1 MPPTRSKKARKST
14 QSTVS
19 VERQEEIPESPQSPV
34 TNIHEDTMQ
43 TPTQSPARAG
53 PVMRISLGQ
62 KQALID
68 NLQLEVTERARKL
81 RAQYNVQAQGL
92 KTRIEIRVNRIPISL
107 RRKDIG
113 ELWTK
118 HSSTGTNA
126 SWSPLGPPVPPKNS
140 HKKVLV
146 DDSQPGPSTRLSPV
160 PVARAAKRT
169 SAEAALDK
177 ENEHIE
183 SPPKRN
189 KAPPI
194 LPERTTSRMKDHH
207 PNQVLS
213 PRSANSRTLPMSPI
227 RPASPS
233 KPFLARP
240 VSPFKPVV
248 SLASTVGGGT
258 LKAGMADKAKTTR
271 AAGTRRISPHT
282 NPAGPALG
290 RGKRTAAATAGPAP
304 KGGVERGSLS
314 EQSDASTATT
324 IVRKPVPAKK
334 APAKKTVMGTIKGMG
349 AAKKAPTASTASG
362 GRVLRKRG

>member
-1 MPPTRSKKARKST
+1 MPPTRSKKAP
-14 QSTVS
+14 VS
-19 VERQEEIPESPQSPV
+19 VERQEEIPESPQLPV
-34 TNIHEDTMQ
+34 TKIHEDAMQ
-43 TPTQSPARAG
+43 TPNQSPARAG
-53 PVMRISLGQ
+53 PAMRISLGQ

-107 RRKDIG
+107 RRKDVG
-113 ELWTK
+113 ELWNK
-118 HSSTGTNA
+118 HNNTGTNA
-126 SWSPLGPPVPPKNS
+126 SRSPLGPPVPPKNS

-146 DDSQPGPSTRLSPV
+146 DDAQPEPSTRQSPV

-169 SAEAALDK
+169 RISVEAALDK

-183 SPPKRN
+183 NPKKRA

-207 PNQVLS
+207 PSQVLS
-213 PRSANSRTLPMSPI
+213 PRSANSRTLPVSPI

-233 KPFLARP
+233 KPFLSRP
-240 VSPFKPVV
+240 ISPIKPMV

-258 LKAGMADKAKTTR
+258 LTAGMADKAKTTR
-271 AAGTRRISPHT
+271 ATGTRKISPHT
-282 NPAGPALG
+282 NPAGAATG
-290 RGKRTAAATAGPAP
+290 RGRRTASATAGPAP
-304 KGGVERGSLS
+304 KVGKGRGSLS
-314 EQSDASTATT
+314 EESNTSTGTT
-324 IVRKPVPAKK
+324 IVRKPVPVKK
-334 APAKKTVMGTIKGMG
+334 APVKKTVMGTIKGMG
-349 AAKKAPTASTASG
+349 ATKKAPTASTASG